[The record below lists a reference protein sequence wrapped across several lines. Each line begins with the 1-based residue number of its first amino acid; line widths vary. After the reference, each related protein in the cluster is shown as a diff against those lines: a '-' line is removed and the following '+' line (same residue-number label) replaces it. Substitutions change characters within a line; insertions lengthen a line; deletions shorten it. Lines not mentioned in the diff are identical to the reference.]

1 MDAASTNYEL
11 HILKTAVNNH
21 LDRTLPS
28 DANQA
33 LSLIQYQ
40 IDNLVWSIATSIYRQ
55 SGYKVNF
62 SLVRDLADFRI
73 ESLKILAIQQAE
85 AEARR
90 KAEEEA
96 RRIEQARLKAEEEA
110 RRKAQKEKVKE
121 IVAECLEV
129 EIENIKMETCIFDL
143 CSDKLDNMELMF
155 ALEEEFDIEIYDE
168 VAKQMDTVG
177 KIVEFINK
185 ETGSYW

>member
-1 MDAASTNYEL
+1 MNAANISYEL
-11 HILKTAVNNH
+11 HILKTVINNH

-33 LSLIQYQ
+33 LHLIQYQ

-90 KAEEEA
+90 
-96 RRIEQARLKAEEEA
+96 KAEEEA

-185 ETGSYW
+185 ETGSY